1 MTFAPPRRW
10 MPSAVVAAALAV
22 ALAAL
27 VACGGA
33 PPPPPPLAP
42 REVVEVARFQAFD
55 GDALV
60 AVVHQL
66 EIRDPGGP
74 VALYRIVDP
83 RGRWLGHASANGRF
97 SRRVPFQ
104 DEEEDLGVLAMARG
118 VATLAGAAAPVRLQP
133 VARDAAAAPAAARR

>member
-10 MPSAVVAAALAV
+10 MPSAVVAAALA
-22 ALAAL
+22 
-27 VACGGA
+27 ACGGA

-97 SRRVPFQ
+97 SRRVPFR

-133 VARDAAAAPAAARR
+133 VASDAAAAPAAARR

>member
-1 MTFAPPRRW
+1 MTFAPQRHW
-10 MPSAVVAAALAV
+10 MPSAVQAV

-27 VACGGA
+27 AACGSA

-66 EIRDPGGP
+66 EIRDPSGP

-83 RGRWLGHASANGRF
+83 RGHWLGHASANGRF

-118 VATLAGAAAPVRLQP
+118 VAVLAGVAAPVRLQP
-133 VARDAAAAPAAARR
+133 VAADAAATPAAARR

>member
-1 MTFAPPRRW
+1 
-10 MPSAVVAAALAV
+10 
-22 ALAAL
+22 
-27 VACGGA
+27 
-33 PPPPPPLAP
+33 
-42 REVVEVARFQAFD
+42 VVEVARFHAFD

-74 VALYRIVDP
+74 VALSRIVDP

-97 SRRVPFQ
+97 SRRVPFR

-133 VARDAAAAPAAARR
+133 VASDAAAAPAAARR